1 MASPSPVSPAS
12 PASPFPVP
20 SKAAAQRELRRRYKE
35 DPPTAGVYAIRNL
48 ANGRLLVGGSA
59 NPEGALHRH
68 RFELQL
74 GGHRDPLL
82 QQDWK
87 QFGADAFT
95 FEVVDRLKK
104 NADPA
109 FDARAELAGLLALW
123 RTELG
128 AGPLAGYGDAG
139 AAA

>member
-1 MASPSPVSPAS
+1 MASPLPLPAS
-12 PASPFPVP
+12 SAP
-20 SKAAAQRELRRRYKE
+20 SRAAKQRELRRRYKE
-35 DPPTAGVYAIRNL
+35 DPPTAGVYAIRNV

-74 GGHRDPLL
+74 GGHRDRLL
-82 QQDWK
+82 QQDW
-87 QFGADAFT
+87 QQLGADAFT
-95 FEVVDRLKK
+95 FEIVDRLKRSD
-104 NADPA
+104 DPA
-109 FDARAELAGLLALW
+109 FDARTELAGLLALW

-128 AGPLAGYGDAG
+128 AEHLAGYGDAG